1 MVMDPAETAK
11 VHALLHE
18 CGAEVFTASCCA
30 EAGRIMDRGVPIRAI
45 FSAQRLPDGGF
56 HDCVQMAGR
65 RAEPMPVIVFLSE
78 IDGDWI
84 DLLEAGALDLVVE
97 PYRREKIEWVL
108 AAIPHYTG
116 YLRAPVV
123 EGTARVRLQGT
134 GAEGTRICRA
144 GKG

>member
-1 MVMDPAETAK
+1 MDPAETAK

-45 FSAQRLPDGGF
+45 FSAQRLPDGRF

-78 IDGDWI
+78 IDGGWI
-84 DLLEAGALDLVVE
+84 DLLEAGAFDLVVE
-97 PYRREKIEWVL
+97 PYRREKIERVL
-108 AAIPHYTG
+108 AAIPHYTRVPAG
-116 YLRAPVV
+116 AGSGRNRARSV
-123 EGTARVRLQGT
+123 
-134 GAEGTRICRA
+134 A
-144 GKG
+144 G